1 MPNIAD
7 AIYNL
12 VLEAFS
18 EENIYAKIYPLWLSF
33 SEVDSASVSSVA
45 DTLGNV
51 ITSYFFDAEKLAPK
65 LEPFVETLRSTSNV
79 KIPALAQDIIDDV
92 LIPIVDTLNAN
103 FPALELNPDWESI
116 KPILSSALTVIKSS
130 IGDQSNAE
138 AATSLAESII
148 GVMDGIITKGVESAI
163 FKLQSIPATQ
173 ASQVI
178 AAWLNNIVVMAE
190 PEVVVFLE
198 GKLNELIA
206 LFNAEDVAEKLA
218 NAINSKLLDVFSYY
232 NIYEL
237 VLPLM
242 EKLGAINIEAAAQE
256 IVDWLSEL
264 GIIKDNVSE
273 EQVLEILNEII
284 SELIGNINVDEVS
297 QKLVDAILESNVVSN
312 IDGAIL
318 NLLIK
323 FKTYQLLNYL
333 QNDLNAIDKVEL
345 KIIRK

>member
-1 MPNIAD
+1 MQRN
-7 AIYNL
+7 
-12 VLEAFS
+12 
-18 EENIYAKIYPLWLSF
+18 WQ
-33 SEVDSASVSSVA
+33 
-45 DTLGNV
+45 
-51 ITSYFFDAEKLAPK
+51 PK
-65 LEPFVETLRSTSNV
+65 LEPFVETLRSTSTV

-130 IGDQSNAE
+130 IGDQTNAE

-148 GVMDGIITKGVESAI
+148 GVMDGIITKGLESAI
-163 FKLQSIPATQ
+163 FKLQSIPAEQ

-190 PEVVVFLE
+190 PDVVDFLE

-218 NAINSKLLDVFSYY
+218 NAINSKLLDVFSYD

-256 IVDWLSEL
+256 IVDWLSEA
-264 GIIKDNVSE
+264 GIIKDNISE

-284 SELIGNINVDEVS
+284 SELIGNINDDEVS

-323 FKTYQLLNYL
+323 FKSYQLLNYI
-333 QNDLNAIDKVEL
+333 QNDLNAIDKVEFR
-345 KIIRK
+345 IIRK